1 MKQEKK
7 FKPYFSCCKAGL
19 LWEVIAECIIIA
31 NSIAASFTSTLNM
44 IYSWRTPLNYVEI
57 TTFIHLRSTTLSP
70 VVFDHAL
77 ISHTLFFFCAKIS
90 SISRLLISKLGIVRK
105 QKCANGSLDGCQ
117 LLLLPGWTFSY
128 REKDPTGVV
137 FGTTLLPAHSF
148 RVYGQ
153 IIICPRV
160 SSLKKYIL
168 SIYYE

>member
-1 MKQEKK
+1 MYNYSKLNCSLIHQHVEHDLQLEDPPELCRDHHFHSLKK
-7 FKPYFSCCKAGL
+7 HHSLSCCI
-19 LWEVIAECIIIA
+19 WSCF
-31 NSIAASFTSTLNM
+31 N
-44 IYSWRTPLNYVEI
+44 I
-57 TTFIHLRSTTLSP
+57 THFIF
-70 VVFDHAL
+70 V
-77 ISHTLFFFCAKIS
+77 CAKIS

-148 RVYGQ
+148 HVYGQ